1 MASLKN
7 EVQHALHTLA
17 DGWRAL
23 RDRASNALTHY
34 TAHGEDESST
44 VGPPMRWSLLAAQV
58 SADDDSVDVEI
69 ELPGLDKSAITIEV
83 LGHNLVVRGEKRM
96 ERERRRGQTYVAER
110 AYGAFQRTVGLP
122 SEVDVDRA
130 EATYDQGVLSVH
142 LPKTVSGRSQRIKV
156 SAA

>member
-1 MASLKN
+1 
-7 EVQHALHTLA
+7 
-17 DGWRAL
+17 
-23 RDRASNALTHY
+23 
-34 TAHGEDESST
+34 
-44 VGPPMRWSLLAAQV
+44 MRWSLLAAQV
-58 SADDDSVDVEI
+58 FADDDSVDVEI

-110 AYGAFQRTVGLP
+110 AYGAFQRTVRLP